1 MATTFQRARPDQP
14 RDLVLFEH
22 FFLQQR
28 PGEGVQLLPVRGQD
42 GFGRLVALGQQSSDF
57 FIDDGR
63 RPLADV
69 RAPGQ
74 LATEENGLRRIIEGE
89 EAHLLAHPPAHHHV
103 ARKFR
108 RRFQVVL
115 RAGRDR
121 SQPQLFSGA
130 SFGLMLASKYLP
142 NG

>member
-1 MATTFQRARPDQP
+1 M
-14 RDLVLFEH
+14 
-22 FFLQQR
+22 
-28 PGEGVQLLPVRGQD
+28 
-42 GFGRLVALGQQSSDF
+42 
-57 FIDDGR
+57 
-63 RPLADV
+63 

-103 ARKFR
+103 ARQFR

-121 SQPQLFSGA
+121 SQPQLFGGA
-130 SFGLMLASKYLP
+130 SAERHCDPCLEIFLGQVMPVIGRDRLGYAQRHAARDDRDLV
-142 NG
+142 NRI